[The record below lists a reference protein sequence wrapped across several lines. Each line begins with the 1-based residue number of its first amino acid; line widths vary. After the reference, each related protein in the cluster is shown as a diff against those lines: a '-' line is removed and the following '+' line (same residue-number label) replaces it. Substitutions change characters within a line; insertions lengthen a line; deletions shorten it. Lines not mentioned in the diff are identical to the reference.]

1 MKQAFNLA
9 KAEQGRQ
16 AEPKRMVPFWFMTR
30 RASPYPACVIF

>member
-16 AEPKRMVPFWFMTR
+16 AEPKRMVPFWFMR
-30 RASPYPACVIF
+30 KRVDPFSPCVFF